1 MKMNPKVLALARIS
15 DGKASSSSYIAQ
27 WPRLTLYGDLD
38 MRPFRSIWML
48 EEIQLPY
55 THIACKPW
63 SRVAKS
69 IHPLGKIPAL
79 MVEDLHAT
87 NEGGGGDT
95 EAEGNNSF
103 VVLESAAINTFLGD
117 VARELAHQTF
127 DTASMPMLVPPPST
141 LQRAKYDML
150 SMFVMTEIDSQSLW
164 IERKHGQLSNVFG
177 DAPVAV
183 QEAKRQFDNALNVMV
198 DEIITNNDRATS
210 DMKYDGHYLL
220 STGFSAVDILFAHC
234 CSWAQQIGWLAKE
247 SVTLLPS
254 SVLVDGANH
263 DIQDNVATKST
274 LPTPLAPELAVYLER
289 CHSRPA
295 YLRAKELRKNQ
306 VGRRTTSNL

>member
-15 DGKASSSSYIAQ
+15 EGKASSSSYIAQ

-38 MRPFRSIWML
+38 MRPFRNIWML
-48 EEIQLPY
+48 EEIRLPY
-55 THIACKPW
+55 TQIACKPW

-69 IHPLGKIPAL
+69 IHPLGKVPAL
-79 MVEDLHAT
+79 MVDNWHAT

-117 VARELAHQTF
+117 VARELARQTF
-127 DTASMPMLVPPPST
+127 DTAMPVLVPPPAT

-150 SMFVMTEIDSQSLW
+150 SMFVMNEIDSQSLW
-164 IERKHGQLSNVFG
+164 IERKHGQLSDVFG
-177 DAPVAV
+177 DAPAAV

-198 DEIITNNDRATS
+198 DEIITNNDRVTS
-210 DMKYDGHYLL
+210 DMKYDGRYLL

-247 SVTLLPS
+247 SVTLPPS
-254 SVLVDGANH
+254 SVLVDGANPN
-263 DIQDNVATKST
+263 IQDNVTTQST
-274 LPTPLAPELAVYLER
+274 SPTPLAPELAAYLER

-295 YLRAKELRKNQ
+295 YLRAKELRENQ
-306 VGRRTTSNL
+306 VGRRTTSKL